1 MKKVSIK
8 LVKEAEL
15 DYGVDRLT
23 SPADAAR
30 VLRKYIGDADR
41 EMFVVICLDIKN
53 QLNSIITVSIGTLTS
68 SLSHPREI
76 FKPAILA
83 NAAAIIIGHN
93 HPSGIPDPS
102 KDDINITKKVQKA
115 GDIMGIDLLDHI
127 IIGDLSFHSMKEHS
141 DF

>member
-30 VLRKYIGDADR
+30 VLRRYIGEADR
-41 EMFVVICLDIKN
+41 EMFIVICLDIKN
-53 QLNSIITVSIGTLTS
+53 QLNSINTVSIGTLTS

-76 FKPAILA
+76 FKTAILS
-83 NAAAIIIGHN
+83 NAAAILIAHN
-93 HPSGIPDPS
+93 HPSGIPDPNR
-102 KDDINITKKVQKA
+102 DDINITRKVQKA
-115 GDIMGIDLLDHI
+115 GDILGIDLLDHI
-127 IIGDLSFHSMKEHS
+127 IIGDSSFHSMKEHS

>member
-8 LVKEAEL
+8 LIKEAEL
-15 DYGVDRLT
+15 DYGVDKITR
-23 SPADAAR
+23 PGDAAK
-30 VLRKYIGDADR
+30 VLREYIGDTDR

-53 QLNSIITVSIGTLTS
+53 QLNSINTVSIGTLTS
-68 SLSHPREI
+68 SLGHPREI

-83 NAAAIIIGHN
+83 NAAAIICGHN

-102 KDDINITKKVQKA
+102 RDDINITKKVQKA
-115 GDIMGIDLLDHI
+115 GDILGIELLDHV
-127 IIGDLSFHSMKEHS
+127 IIGDSSFHSMKEHS

>member
-30 VLRKYIGDADR
+30 VLREYIGDFDR

-53 QLNSIITVSIGTLTS
+53 HLNSINTVSIGTLTS
-68 SLSHPREI
+68 SLCHPREI
-76 FKPAILA
+76 FKAAILS
-83 NAAAIIIGHN
+83 NAAAIIVGHN

-102 KDDINITKKVQKA
+102 KDDIEITKKIDKA
-115 GDIMGIDLLDHI
+115 GSILGIDLLDHV
-127 IIGDLSFHSMKEHS
+127 IIGDPSYHSMKEHS